1 MAPPSPVTQGMPR
14 KAALA
19 AWIGSALEYYD
30 FFIYGTAAALVF
42 NKVFFPASSPAT
54 GTLLALAT
62 FGVGYLARPVGA
74 FVLGHVGDRL
84 GRKKVLVFT
93 LLLMGVTTFLVGC
106 LPTYASV
113 GVLAPVLLVV
123 LRLLQGLSAAGEQ
136 AGANSMSMEHAPADR
151 RGYYTSF
158 TLSGTQAGQILAT
171 AVFLPI
177 AALPQDQLL
186 TWGWRLP
193 FWCSAVVVVV
203 GFVIRR
209 KIDETPVFEQNKA
222 EVAKLPVA
230 VLFRTH
236 WKDVLRVIAA
246 ATIASVSTIFTVYA
260 LSYAV
265 NTVGL
270 ERGPIL
276 WVGVLANVA
285 ALLAIPFLA
294 GLSDR
299 IGRKPVFVAGC
310 LGCAVL
316 IFPYLWSISDGSYP
330 LIFTLGILLFGVAY
344 SGVNGVWPSFYGEM
358 FSAKVRLSG
367 MAIGTQI
374 GFAIAGFAPSVV
386 AAIGSG
392 KDDWLGVAVFT
403 AAICLLSAA
412 AALTARETYD
422 VPTEELGDQNPGQPR
437 RRKTN
442 AASSAVAGSGSTPAR
457 SGISKT

>member
-1 MAPPSPVTQGMPR
+1 MTGSMPR

-42 NKVFFPASSPAT
+42 GKVFFPASSPAT

-74 FVLGHVGDRL
+74 FVLGHVGDRF
-84 GRKKVLVFT
+84 GRKRVLVFT
-93 LLLMGVTTFLVGC
+93 LLLMGFATFCVGC
-106 LPTYASV
+106 LPTYGSV

-136 AGANSMSMEHAPADR
+136 AGANSMSLEHAPEHR
-151 RGYYTSF
+151 RAYFTSF

-171 AVFLPI
+171 AIFLPV
-177 AALPQDQLL
+177 AALPQEDLL

-193 FWCSAVVVVV
+193 FWGSALVVVV

-209 KIDETPVFEQNKA
+209 KLDETPVFERT

-230 VLFRTH
+230 VLFRQH
-236 WKDVLRVIAA
+236 WADVLRVIVA

-265 NTVGL
+265 NTIGL
-270 ERGPIL
+270 SRTPML
-276 WVGVLANVA
+276 WVGVLANIVA
-285 ALLAIPFLA
+285 LAAIPLLA
-294 GLSDR
+294 GLADR
-299 IGRKPVFVAGC
+299 VGRKPVFITGC
-310 LGCAVL
+310 LACGVL
-316 IFPYLWSISDGSYP
+316 IFPYLWSISIGSYA
-330 LIFTLGILLFGVAY
+330 LLFVLGIALFGVAY
-344 SGVNGVWPSFYGEM
+344 SGINGVWPALYGEM
-358 FSAKVRLSG
+358 FSARVRLSG

-374 GFAIAGFAPSVV
+374 GFAVAGFAPSVV

-392 KDDWLGVAVFT
+392 KQDWLGVAIFT
-403 AAICLLSAA
+403 AAVCVVAALAA
-412 AALTARETYD
+412 ATARETHR
-422 VPTEELGDQNPGQPR
+422 VPTAQLGG
-437 RRKTN
+437 
-442 AASSAVAGSGSTPAR
+442 AAPAVPSTVVASAVDG
-457 SGISKT
+457 

>member
-1 MAPPSPVTQGMPR
+1 VTGSMPR

-74 FVLGHVGDRL
+74 FVLGHIGDRF
-84 GRKKVLVFT
+84 GRKRVLVFT
-93 LLLMGVTTFLVGC
+93 LLLMGFATFAVGC

-136 AGANSMSMEHAPADR
+136 AGANSMSLEHAPER
-151 RGYYTSF
+151 RRAYFTSF

-171 AVFLPI
+171 AIFLPV
-177 AALPQDQLL
+177 ATLPQDQLL
-186 TWGWRLP
+186 SWGWRVP
-193 FWCSAVVVVV
+193 FWGSALVVVV

-209 KIDETPVFEQNKA
+209 KLDETPVFERT

-230 VLFRTH
+230 VLFRQH
-236 WKDVLRVIAA
+236 WADVLRVVVA

-270 ERGPIL
+270 ARTPML
-276 WVGVLANVA
+276 WVGVLANVV
-285 ALLAIPFLA
+285 ALAAIPLLA
-294 GLSDR
+294 GLADR
-299 IGRKPVFVAGC
+299 VGRKPVFITGC
-310 LGCAVL
+310 LLCGVL
-316 IFPYLWSISDGSYP
+316 IFPYLWSISIGSYA
-330 LIFTLGILLFGVAY
+330 LLFVLGIVLFGVAY
-344 SGVNGVWPSFYGEM
+344 SGVNGVWPALYGEM
-358 FSAKVRLSG
+358 FSARVRLSG

-374 GFAIAGFAPSVV
+374 GFAVAGFAPSVV
-386 AAIGSG
+386 AAIGSA
-392 KDDWLGVAVFT
+392 KDDWLGVAIFT
-403 AAICLLSAA
+403 AAVCVVAAIAA
-412 AALTARETYD
+412 ATARETYQ
-422 VPTEELGDQNPGQPR
+422 VPTALLGSRPAPSTVAMSTVDGQPAR
-437 RRKTN
+437 R
-442 AASSAVAGSGSTPAR
+442 
-457 SGISKT
+457 

>member
-1 MAPPSPVTQGMPR
+1 MTGSMPR

-42 NKVFFPASSPAT
+42 GKVFFPASSPAT

-74 FVLGHVGDRL
+74 FVLGHVGDRF
-84 GRKKVLVFT
+84 GRKRVLVFT
-93 LLLMGVTTFLVGC
+93 LLLMGFTTFCVGC

-136 AGANSMSMEHAPADR
+136 AGANSMSLEHAPEHR
-151 RGYYTSF
+151 RAYFTSF

-171 AVFLPI
+171 AIFLPV
-177 AALPQDQLL
+177 AALPAADLL

-193 FWCSAVVVVV
+193 FWGSALVVVV

-209 KIDETPVFEQNKA
+209 KLDETPVFA
-222 EVAKLPVA
+222 RTEVAKLPVA
-230 VLFRTH
+230 LLFRHH
-236 WKDVLRVIAA
+236 WADVLRVVFA

-265 NTVGL
+265 NTIGL
-270 ERGPIL
+270 ARTPML
-276 WVGVLANVA
+276 WVGVLANVVALA
-285 ALLAIPFLA
+285 AIPLLARLA
-294 GLSDR
+294 DR
-299 IGRKPVFVAGC
+299 VGRKPVFIAGC
-310 LGCAVL
+310 LACGLL
-316 IFPYLWSISDGSYP
+316 IFPYLWSISIGSYA
-330 LIFTLGILLFGVAY
+330 LLFVLGIALFGVAY
-344 SGVNGVWPSFYGEM
+344 SGVNGVWPALYGEM
-358 FSAKVRLSG
+358 FSARVRLSG

-374 GFAIAGFAPSVV
+374 GFAVAGFAPSVV

-403 AAICLLSAA
+403 AGVCAVSALAA
-412 AALTARETYD
+412 ATARETSR
-422 VPTEELGDQNPGQPR
+422 VPTAELGTRTHHSDSPS
-437 RRKTN
+437 TVV
-442 AASSAVAGSGSTPAR
+442 ASTVDG
-457 SGISKT
+457 